1 MQILSKTQ
9 NFKPKILPLGDC
21 ESDIIISPESVTL
34 FDNDRHIDISFTFD
48 AYYLFDGWVHLS
60 YYNFTIPP
68 DTKNEEEIK
77 NFIKETYCTI
87 EDFNDYFSDS
97 FDAIEYSG

>member
-1 MQILSKTQ
+1 MQILCKTQ

-21 ESDIIISPESVTL
+21 QSDIIISPESVTL
-34 FDNDRHIDISFTFD
+34 FDNDRQIDISFTFD
-48 AYYLFDGWVHLS
+48 AYYLFDGWVNLS
-60 YYNFTIPP
+60 YYNYIFP
-68 DTKNEEEIK
+68 DGIDNMEEIK
-77 NFIKETYCTI
+77 NFIKENYCTI